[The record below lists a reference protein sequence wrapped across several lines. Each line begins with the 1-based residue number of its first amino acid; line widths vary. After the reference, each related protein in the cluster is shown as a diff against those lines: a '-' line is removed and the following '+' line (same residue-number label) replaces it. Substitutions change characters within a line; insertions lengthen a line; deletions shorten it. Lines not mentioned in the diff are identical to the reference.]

1 MKVWTVTK
9 KLLWFCGIIDFVLVV
24 ALWLGA
30 EYERENLRKERD
42 QWFVLAKIEYD
53 EGEKVKLLGFRR
65 YIRENGLT
73 DMYMTLEDGRIV
85 YMADLGNGKKFGGYS
100 DGWFYTAK
108 LVDGDFV
115 FKRLDEALTS
125 RRQFQPE
132 VGGTERN

>member
-1 MKVWTVTK
+1 MKVWNVAK
-9 KLLWFCGIIDFVLVV
+9 KLFWFCGIIAFVLVV

-30 EYERENLRKERD
+30 EYERENLRIERD

-53 EGEKVKLLGFRR
+53 EGEEVKVLGFRSH
-65 YIRENGLT
+65 IRENGLT
-73 DMYMTLEDGRIV
+73 DMFITLKDRRTV
-85 YMADLGNGKKFGGYS
+85 YLADLGDGKKFGGYS

-125 RRQFQPE
+125 RRQSQPG
-132 VGGTERN
+132 VGTARN